1 MGDRRGV
8 PPPGVV
14 GRGGRGASACF
25 DQHLQP
31 PHPARELD
39 RAGATRARDVASP
52 GRTAGAGTHGNG
64 ADAEHR
70 TGAAASAGAQA
81 AGRVDLDR
89 RLRHRILVAFAS
101 HASADRHAEDRPLVR
116 ARTGGERQQ
125 RGDRHRDH
133 RDGTQPEPARRRRGR
148 RDALP
153 DAAPSRTG
161 LSPDARLVVCQGGR
175 HRRIP
180 RAAANPRRRQRLAPR
195 HIRARPRRHRR
206 PRTGLAGGRMN
217 MNDLPGAK
225 AAQAEVARRVLKT
238 LAERRIIPTP
248 ETFTEVYNEISG
260 IRSGGGNA
268 LAAVFKDI
276 LRDLVRAQRMTPNEA
291 QAALQQAQ
299 GQNWDAVRE
308 GVDKALARRPGG
320 SAASWPQMAVTLL
333 RQADALHANWTRAR
347 KLDAVTR
354 VVDAAGEQPDV
365 ALDRLARLLESW
377 GPAMAPLP
385 STRDDAAG
393 PATVTASPNT
403 VTPAATMPVAQRY
416 GSDPAIAEK
425 LAATCPEGSTA
436 AQRLR
441 DYARS
446 RSGPAPRVEIDK
458 IVPQFVDAV
467 REFDRHVDEQNRVR
481 DGLQRLLAL
490 LTDNI
495 KTLAPDE
502 TWLVGQLEPIRALLR
517 GPLDAQQL
525 SRAESDLNQV
535 IARQGEARRSLAE
548 AKVAVKELLATLIER
563 IGSMG
568 SSTGRFYEQVGSY
581 QKQLESANDFTT
593 LSDVIRGLL
602 ADTQIVRADIHA
614 SRAELVDAQRKVDA
628 YETRVR
634 ELEHELTQ
642 VSALVQKDPLT
653 QAMNRRGLEEAF
665 RIETARAT
673 RYESPL
679 VLGMLDLDDFK
690 KLNDSL
696 GHVAG
701 DRALVHLAQIMKASL
716 RPTDLLARLGGEEFA
731 VLFPATDAEEATSAT
746 ERLQRELARSNF
758 SFEGQRAQLAFSA
771 GVATWRR
778 AETLEELMRRADD
791 ALYAA
796 KRAGKNRVSKAQE

>member
-1 MGDRRGV
+1 MNDV
-8 PPPGVV
+8 T
-14 GRGGRGASACF
+14 GGR
-25 DQHLQP
+25 
-31 PHPARELD
+31 
-39 RAGATRARDVASP
+39 
-52 GRTAGAGTHGNG
+52 
-64 ADAEHR
+64 
-70 TGAAASAGAQA
+70 
-81 AGRVDLDR
+81 
-89 RLRHRILVAFAS
+89 
-101 HASADRHAEDRPLVR
+101 
-116 ARTGGERQQ
+116 
-125 RGDRHRDH
+125 
-133 RDGTQPEPARRRRGR
+133 
-148 RDALP
+148 
-153 DAAPSRTG
+153 
-161 LSPDARLVVCQGGR
+161 
-175 HRRIP
+175 
-180 RAAANPRRRQRLAPR
+180 
-195 HIRARPRRHRR
+195 
-206 PRTGLAGGRMN
+206 
-217 MNDLPGAK
+217 
-225 AAQAEVARRVLKT
+225 AAQAEIARRVLKT
-238 LAERRIIPTP
+238 LAERRVIPTP
-248 ETFTEVYNEISG
+248 ETFTEVYNELAGTRSSG
-260 IRSGGGNA
+260 SNV

-276 LRDLVRAQRMTPNEA
+276 LRDLVRAQRMSAGEA

-308 GVDKALARRPGG
+308 GMDKALARRPGG
-320 SAASWPQMAVTLL
+320 SAASWPQMTVTLL
-333 RQADALHANWTRAR
+333 RQADALHSNWTRAR

-354 VVDAAGEQPDV
+354 VVEAAGEQPDV

-377 GPAMAPLP
+377 GPAMATLPAARDESGGP
-385 STRDDAAG
+385 STVAGNPTTVAAH
-393 PATVTASPNT
+393 PNT
-403 VTPAATMPVAQRY
+403 IAPAALPVAQRY
-416 GSDPAIAEK
+416 ADPALEEKLAAAQAEAAAWQQVALRATGM

-436 AQRLR
+436 AAKLR
-441 DYARS
+441 DYART
-446 RSGPAPRVEIDK
+446 RTGGLARTEIDK

-467 REFDRHVDEQNRVR
+467 REFDRYADEQNRVR

-525 SRAESDLNQV
+525 SRAESDLSQV
-535 IARQGEARRSLAE
+535 IARQGQARRSLAE

-563 IGSMG
+563 IGTMG
-568 SSTGRFYEQVGSY
+568 SSTGRFYEQVGGY
-581 QKQLESANDFTT
+581 QKRLENANDFAT
-593 LSDVIRGLL
+593 LSEVIKGLL

-614 SRAELVDAQRKVDA
+614 SRTELVEAQRKVDA

-673 RYESPL
+673 RYDSAL

-701 DRALVHLAQIMKASL
+701 DRALVHLAQIMKATL

-731 VLFPATDAEEATSAT
+731 VLFPATEIDEAAGAL
-746 ERLQRELARSNF
+746 ERLQRELARSDF
-758 SFEGQRAQLAFSA
+758 AFEGQKALLAFSA
-771 GVATWRR
+771 GVAVWRR
-778 AETLEELMRRADD
+778 LESLEELMRRADT

-796 KRAGKNRVSKAQE
+796 KRAGKNRVSKAQD

>member
-1 MGDRRGV
+1 
-8 PPPGVV
+8 
-14 GRGGRGASACF
+14 
-25 DQHLQP
+25 
-31 PHPARELD
+31 
-39 RAGATRARDVASP
+39 
-52 GRTAGAGTHGNG
+52 
-64 ADAEHR
+64 
-70 TGAAASAGAQA
+70 
-81 AGRVDLDR
+81 
-89 RLRHRILVAFAS
+89 
-101 HASADRHAEDRPLVR
+101 
-116 ARTGGERQQ
+116 
-125 RGDRHRDH
+125 
-133 RDGTQPEPARRRRGR
+133 
-148 RDALP
+148 
-153 DAAPSRTG
+153 
-161 LSPDARLVVCQGGR
+161 
-175 HRRIP
+175 
-180 RAAANPRRRQRLAPR
+180 
-195 HIRARPRRHRR
+195 
-206 PRTGLAGGRMN
+206 MN

-260 IRSGGGNA
+260 IRAGGGNA

-276 LRDLVRAQRMTPNEA
+276 LRDLVRAQRMTASEA

-299 GQNWDAVRE
+299 GQNWDGVRE

-354 VVDAAGEQPDV
+354 VVDAAAEQPDV

-377 GPAMAPLP
+377 GPPMAPLP
-385 STRDDAAG
+385 STRDDSGG
-393 PATVTASPNT
+393 PATVAASPNT
-403 VTPAATMPVAQRY
+403 VTQAATMPVAQRY
-416 GSDPAIAEK
+416 GSDPALAEK
-425 LAATCPEGSTA
+425 LAAAQAEAAAWQQVALRATGILAATCPEGSSA
-436 AQRLR
+436 AQKLR
-441 DYARS
+441 DYARG
-446 RSGPAPRVEIDK
+446 RNGPAPRTEIDK

-525 SRAESDLNQV
+525 SRAESDLSQV

-581 QKQLESANDFTT
+581 QKQLENANDFTT

-696 GHVAG
+696 GHIAG
-701 DRALVHLAQIMKASL
+701 DRALVHLAQVMKATL

-731 VLFPATDAEEATSAT
+731 VLFPATDADEATAAT

-758 SFEGQRAQLAFSA
+758 TFEGQRALLAFSA
-771 GVATWRR
+771 GVATWHR
-778 AETLEELMRRADD
+778 AETLEELIRRADA